1 MSDQF
6 DITQAVSLDF
16 LRTELETG
24 MTFAKVALSANSQE
38 KIRRNQLNARKA
50 YDSFQRY
57 EPKTSTSEAE
67 FKELRA
73 KAVELKKLLIE
84 LGESL

>member
-24 MTFAKVALSANSQE
+24 MTFAKVALSANNE
-38 KIRRNQLNARKA
+38 DKIRRNQLNARKA

-57 EPKTSTSEAE
+57 KSRPPVSDADAE
-67 FKELRA
+67 ELKA
-73 KAVELKKLLIE
+73 KAVELKKLLIK
-84 LGESL
+84 LGETL

>member
-24 MTFAKVALSANSQE
+24 MTFAKVALSA
-38 KIRRNQLNARKA
+38 R
-50 YDSFQRY
+50 
-57 EPKTSTSEAE
+57 
-67 FKELRA
+67 
-73 KAVELKKLLIE
+73 
-84 LGESL
+84 